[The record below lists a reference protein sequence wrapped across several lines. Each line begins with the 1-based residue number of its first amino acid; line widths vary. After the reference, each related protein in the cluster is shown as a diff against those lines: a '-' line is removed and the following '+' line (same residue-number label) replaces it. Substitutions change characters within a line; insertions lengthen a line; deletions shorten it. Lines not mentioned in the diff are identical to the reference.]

1 MPVENLEEFSSWWR
15 GSEGGQGWW
24 PVWPPVQLLECT
36 ELANQPLSWA
46 CSTYSACTNLACAV
60 CLLSTQA
67 GHVPSLSLHLHLV
80 YAVHTQSEKKLIL
93 GKNSACTNL
102 AYTFSF
108 FVVVNF
114 WICEEYDIV
123 QHCLMKYHIQNC
135 SETNISFH
143 VTYIASLLAIWVI
156 QIAKLDC
163 KICGQFWYQNYGLK

>member
-1 MPVENLEEFSSWWR
+1 MAVENLEEFSSWWR

-80 YAVHTQSEKKLIL
+80 YAVHIQSEKKLNL
-93 GKNSACTNL
+93 SKNSACTNL
-102 AYTFSF
+102 AYIFSVF
-108 FVVVNF
+108 LLLY
-114 WICEEYDIV
+114 ICEYVKNTILNNIV
-123 QHCLMKYHIQNC
+123 QWNIIFRIVLKQSSVFMSHILLHC
-135 SETNISFH
+135 
-143 VTYIASLLAIWVI
+143 W
-156 QIAKLDC
+156 
-163 KICGQFWYQNYGLK
+163 QFWCFRSQN